1 MEEKKISLKHT
12 EIERIARGDD
22 PSRTLMEVYLA
33 RNLLKYKEFAQVKN
47 DLANKYYGFCYKIW
61 LLMEKADGTIH
72 ERRNKEL
79 ERDIES
85 KKKRLVAEMEKL
97 NAKTNKDA
105 MKKIIIDPPINIE
118 TRSIK

>member
-33 RNLLKYKEFAQVKN
+33 RKLLKYKELAQVKN
-47 DLANKYYGFCYKIW
+47 DLANKYYGYCYKIW

-72 ERRNKEL
+72 ERRNREL
-79 ERDIES
+79 ERDTEAR
-85 KKKRLVAEMEKL
+85 KKRLIAEMEKL

-105 MKKIIIDPPINIE
+105 MKKIFINQPMAIGA
-118 TRSIK
+118 K